1 VSATRRFEAV
11 PFETIRRERTEWL
24 LPGRIPIGGVTILGG
39 DPGLGKSQWTCLL
52 AAQLSRGELGP
63 PAATLMLTA
72 EDDPSRTIKPRLE
85 AAGADLSL
93 IHVVRGMSSDGFEL
107 PDDVLELERLV
118 ADVKARLVTI
128 DPVSAHLCGKTDSF
142 KDADVRR
149 ALRPLSDVGERHQCA
164 LLPVMHLNKGSGM
177 PAIYRLSGS
186 VAFSGAPRSILF
198 FARDPDDPEGA
209 TGPQRALSHD
219 KCNLGPECS
228 TLLYE
233 IEPVLIPARGD
244 EPEVS
249 VSRLKLIGESN
260 RRGNDLLAFSDG
272 DERTALEEA
281 MEFLCAE
288 LANGP
293 IERTEIMKRAR
304 AEGHAEKT
312 LRRAR
317 EALGVAVDRAGFPS
331 KSYWSLSRAH
341 GAWAPLQAGV
351 DGHDWQNPHGSNGF
365 GAKSGPEM
373 SSRAHLPGMGTTG
386 ELTDA
391 DGVSF
396 DNDEVPGEQ
405 AIARL
410 VEHNLEAKERTS

>member
-1 VSATRRFEAV
+1 VSAPRRFEAV
-11 PFETIRRERTEWL
+11 AFEDIRRESTEWL

-63 PAATLMLTA
+63 PGATLMLTA

-93 IHVVRGMSSDGFEL
+93 IHFVRAMSSEGFEL
-107 PDDVLELERLV
+107 PDDVVELDGLV
-118 ADVKARLVTI
+118 DETNAKLVTI

-164 LLPVMHLNKGSGM
+164 ILPVMHLNKGSGM

-198 FARDPDDPEGA
+198 FARDPDDPDGA
-209 TGPQRALSHD
+209 GGRRRALSHD
-219 KCNLGPECS
+219 KCNLGPECP

-233 IEPVLIPARGD
+233 IESMTIPARGD

-249 VSRLKLIGESN
+249 TARLKHIGQSS
-260 RRGNDLLAFSDG
+260 RRGSDLLAFG
-272 DERTALEEA
+272 DSNERDELDEAIDFLE
-281 MEFLCAE
+281 AE
-288 LANGP
+288 LTSGPRERVEIFKAARANG
-293 IERTEIMKRAR
+293 ITEKQ
-304 AEGHAEKT
+304 

-317 EALGVAVDRAGFPS
+317 LQLGVEFDRTKTVPSRTFWFFPS
-331 KSYWSLSRAH
+331 RAQRP
-341 GAWAPLQAGV
+341 GARLDVGS
-351 DGHDWQNPHGSNGF
+351 DGHDWANPHGS
-365 GAKSGPEM
+365 AASEALETPPDP
-373 SSRAHLPGMGTTG
+373 SRAHLPGMGTTG
-386 ELTDA
+386 P
-391 DGVSF
+391 
-396 DNDEVPGEQ
+396 DEAE
-405 AIARL
+405 ILRL
-410 VEHNLEAKERTS
+410 VKEELDGEERVA